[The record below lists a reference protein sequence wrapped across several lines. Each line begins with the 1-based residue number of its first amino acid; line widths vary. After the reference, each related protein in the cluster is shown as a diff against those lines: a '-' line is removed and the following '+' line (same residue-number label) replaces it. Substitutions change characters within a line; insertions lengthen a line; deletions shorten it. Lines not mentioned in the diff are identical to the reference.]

1 MQQVNT
7 EWLKS
12 HEVFSDVPDEQLQW
26 LIDHADQ
33 YVLKEDDYLFK
44 PDQPIKAMH
53 IVVSGRLSIFIN
65 QNGNKIVFDEMLPGH
80 ITGLLPFS
88 RAKVTKGFSQC
99 LEDCTIISL
108 PDKYMRDLILN
119 NYELTQA
126 LVHVMTNRVRDFTA
140 LQQQNEKMMAL
151 GKLSAG
157 LAHELNNPAAAIVRS
172 SSSLLKHLQL
182 QPDAFKKVIGIK
194 MDAREVDKVN
204 DKLFN
209 ILAKNSPENL
219 SLSNR
224 ANREDE
230 LADWL
235 ENKKIDNFY
244 ELSENFTDSGMD
256 LNDLEEF
263 GKLIPGDHLEP
274 VLGWINS
281 NIITNKM
288 VSDIKDASQ
297 RIDELVK
304 SVKHFTHM
312 DAGGRNM
319 QFADIHDGIK
329 NTLSMLNYKFKN
341 NNVQIVLNFDT
352 TLPPVKAMIGELNQV
367 WTNLLDNASDAME
380 GIKNAVL
387 TINTE
392 RDHEF
397 VKVTICDTGPGIPED
412 IRTRIFDPFFTTKS
426 IGKGTGLGLDV
437 VMRIVKQHHGSVRV
451 HSKPGETAFTV
462 CFPINGPTSTK

>member
-1 MQQVNT
+1 MQQVST
-7 EWLKS
+7 QWLKS
-12 HEVFSDVPDEQLQW
+12 LEVFNEVPEGQLKW
-26 LIDHADQ
+26 LIEHSKQ
-33 YVLKEDDYLFK
+33 NVLKQDEYLFK
-44 PDQPIKAMH
+44 PEQPIHAMH
-53 IVVSGRLSIFIN
+53 IVVSGKLSLFIN
-65 QNGNKIVFDEMLPGH
+65 QNGSKIVFDEMLPGH

-99 LEDCTIISL
+99 LEECHVLSL
-108 PDKYMRDLILN
+108 SDEHMRDLIIN
-119 NYELTQA
+119 NYELSQA

-182 QPDAFKKVIGIK
+182 QPETFKKVSGIR
-194 MDAREVDKVN
+194 MPAQNIDGVN
-204 DKLFN
+204 NKLFEIIN
-209 ILAKNSPENL
+209 RKEITVL
-219 SLSNR
+219 SLSDR
-224 ANREDE
+224 SKKEDE
-230 LADWL
+230 LLTWL
-235 ENKKIDNFY
+235 DTREISDAY
-244 ELSENFTDSGMD
+244 ELSENFADAGID
-256 LNDLEEF
+256 IKDLEDF
-263 GKLIPGDHLEP
+263 SGFIPSEHLDP
-274 VLGWINS
+274 VLAWINS

-288 VSDIKDASQ
+288 VNDIKEASQ

-329 NTLSMLNYKFKN
+329 NTLNMLNYKLKN
-341 NNVQIVLNFDT
+341 SNIKVVHNFDT

-367 WTNLLDNASDAME
+367 WTNIIDNASDAME
-380 GIKNAVL
+380 GTKNGIL

-397 VKVTICDTGPGIPED
+397 VKVTIRDNGPGITEE
-412 IRTRIFDPFFTTKS
+412 IKSRIFDPFFTTKS

-437 VMRIVKQHHGSVRV
+437 VMRIVKQHHGSVKV
-451 HSKPGETAFTV
+451 TSKPGETAFVV
-462 CFPINGPTSTK
+462 CFPINGITVKK